1 MQAQG
6 ERLLATS
13 QCNQLIKLSCRF
25 LEVTGA
31 TIAIK
36 NGGHT
41 IAKMS
46 PVLMSTKSPACRSAA
61 QPFDMNER
69 EVNLIAVFLVTT
81 GSVYPI
87 TISSRNKVEKNSAA
101 SEVICILDLKKF
113 CIQNNLKVIVF

>member
-25 LEVTGA
+25 LEVTGEN
-31 TIAIK
+31 IAIK

-61 QPFDMNER
+61 QPFDMNKR
-69 EVNLIAVFLVTT
+69 EVNHIAVFLVTT

-87 TISSRNKVEKNSAA
+87 TISSRNKVENNSAT